1 MKIAIE
7 AQRIFR
13 KHKHGMDFVVLELI
27 KQIQRLDTRNE
38 YFIMVAPGPDHC
50 LEETSNVHIIEIKCP
65 TYPLWEQWA
74 LPAALNKIRPDLVHC
89 TSNTAPV
96 KLNFPLVLTLHDI
109 IYLEKRKRPSQSL
122 YQNMGWYYRKW
133 NVPKILSKC
142 SKIITVSQFERNRIQ
157 HTLNL
162 NSDILI
168 AIYNG
173 VGAHFKPIP
182 EPWYRTRRYIE
193 AREYLFFL
201 GNTDPKK
208 NASGVFKAY
217 DLYLKQSKK
226 KLPLLIADL
235 EHGYVEGMLK
245 QLDLMHLLP
254 HLVLP
259 GYLSNLDLPS
269 IYSGANVF
277 LYPSLRE
284 SFGIPILEAMAC
296 GTPVITSNTSSM
308 PEVAGPE
315 ACLVDPEQPIEIANQ
330 LLKIENDATYRN
342 TIIQYGLHRAA
353 QFSWEHTAR
362 SILNIYQ
369 EIYNKNKGI

>member
-38 YFIMVAPGPDHC
+38 YFILVAPGPDRC
-50 LEETSNVHIIEIKCP
+50 LEETPNVHILEVKCP

-96 KLNFPLVLTLHDI
+96 QLNFPLVLTLHDI

-142 SKIITVSQFERNRIQ
+142 AKIITVSQFERNRIQ
-157 HTLNL
+157 HALNL
-162 NSDILI
+162 NSDILT

-182 EPWYRTRRYIE
+182 EPWYRTQRYIE

-217 DLYLKQSKK
+217 DHYLKQSNK

-235 EHGYVEGMLK
+235 ELGYVEGMLK
-245 QLDLMHLLP
+245 QLNLMHLLP
-254 HLVLP
+254 HLALP